1 MREAMSVACGMILLA
16 CAGSG
21 GHAPPGSATTPALS
35 TPPSAPRTQDRVAH
49 TPPPAL
55 PLDPDERAIVELRRA
70 SELFATFVAK
80 AGDNPEFVD
89 AVRRSK
95 ERMAD
100 IRATLPFLEAGL
112 RERKGR

>member
-1 MREAMSVACGMILLA
+1 MRDALSVACGMILLG
-16 CAGSG
+16 CAGAG
-21 GHAPPGSATTPALS
+21 GHALARGVTTSTLSPPPNDPDARAPA
-35 TPPSAPRTQDRVAH
+35 AR

-80 AGDNPEFVD
+80 AGDSPEFAD